1 MITQMSRLA
10 GINLVLFGIE
20 LSLANKQNLEAEK

>member
-10 GINLVLFGIE
+10 DINLALFGIE
-20 LSLANKQNLEAEK
+20 LSLATKQNLEAEK